1 MALKDLM
8 KPNAPTGKA
17 VAPPRLR
24 LKLST
29 ANDVRRELGR
39 IYREGRSGQLD
50 VAVVSRLANVLMIL
64 NRCIETSDLEGR
76 VIALEQ
82 TPPTDIS

>member
-1 MALKDLM
+1 MALNDPM
-8 KPNAPTGKA
+8 KTTNTTGKT

-29 ANDVRRELGR
+29 ADDVRRELAR
-39 IYREGRSGQLD
+39 IYREARSNQLD

-64 NRCIETSDLEGR
+64 NRCIETSDLEAR
-76 VIALEQ
+76 LIALEQ
-82 TPPTDIS
+82 TPPFDPS